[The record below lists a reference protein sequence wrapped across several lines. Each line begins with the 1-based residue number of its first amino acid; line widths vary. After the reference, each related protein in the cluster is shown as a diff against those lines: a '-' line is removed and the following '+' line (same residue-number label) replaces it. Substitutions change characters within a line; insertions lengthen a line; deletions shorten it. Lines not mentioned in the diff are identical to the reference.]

1 MPGGNW
7 VDERLAA
14 LQVDS
19 RWQPDVARA
28 VSQLRR
34 RLGAKVSRNWAWNP
48 AWTIMTLA
56 VTVAVVFVLLAAP
69 APRVLAQRC
78 VDCSVALWQS
88 ISSTSRVQADLTPEG
103 SRRLATD
110 FVLDDTDGKPVR
122 LSAYKGRVVLLNF
135 WATWCG
141 GCKTEMPWFVELQKE
156 FGEGGLNAIGVSLD
170 EDGYKSV
177 TPYLQEHPVNYA
189 IVVGPQELG
198 RQYGVE
204 AMPVTLLID
213 RNGKIAVKHVGLVT
227 KAQYQ
232 SEISALLAEKASDK
246 AADDSLPRR
255 HRPRN
260 SPSGAD
266 STTKVTAAM
275 PACRIASSAMLTS
288 L

>member
-1 MPGGNW
+1 MVNNEMAIDSGVKEVAGGNW

-19 RWQPDVARA
+19 RWQPDAARA
-28 VSQLRR
+28 LSQLRR
-34 RLGAKVSRNWAWNP
+34 RLGAKVSRSWAWNP
-48 AWTIMTLA
+48 GWTIVALA

-88 ISSTSRVQADLTPEG
+88 ISSTSRVQAELTPEG

-110 FVLDDTDGKPVR
+110 FVLEDAGGKPVR

-177 TPYLQEHPVNYA
+177 TPYLREHPVNYA

-198 RQYGVE
+198 EQYGVE

-213 RNGKIAVKHVGLVT
+213 RSGKIAAKHVGLVT

-232 SEISALLAEKASDK
+232 LEIAALLSEKTSDK
-246 AADDSLPRR
+246 AANALLPRR
-255 HRPRN
+255 HRTR
-260 SPSGAD
+260 
-266 STTKVTAAM
+266 
-275 PACRIASSAMLTS
+275 SS
-288 L
+288 